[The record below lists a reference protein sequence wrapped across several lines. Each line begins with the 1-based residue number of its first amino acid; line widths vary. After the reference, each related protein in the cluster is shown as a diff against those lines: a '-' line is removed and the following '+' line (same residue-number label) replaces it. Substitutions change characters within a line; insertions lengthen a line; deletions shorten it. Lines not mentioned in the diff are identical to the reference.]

1 LAGQGIASPGDGV
14 PSPPGSRPP
23 FIFEI
28 DPPNLTELRLC
39 HERRMIHRRN
49 TLRVGSPE
57 GEAAAVAGAAPGTVA
72 KGPSLVVAIQRQA
85 RMAIGFPS
93 FVLRRDRHPSGPGG
107 SVGLDSTRRLVMAT
121 RRPIPTMVVS
131 QERLTRSLPRANR
144 DRSSRR
150 ENLLE
155 DDA

>member
-1 LAGQGIASPGDGV
+1 
-14 PSPPGSRPP
+14 
-23 FIFEI
+23 
-28 DPPNLTELRLC
+28 
-39 HERRMIHRRN
+39 
-49 TLRVGSPE
+49 
-57 GEAAAVAGAAPGTVA
+57 
-72 KGPSLVVAIQRQA
+72 
-85 RMAIGFPS
+85 
-93 FVLRRDRHPSGPGG
+93 
-107 SVGLDSTRRLVMAT
+107 MAT